1 MRPISILIILFA
13 STIQVIF
20 AQNQPILRQVNPKIS
35 GIQLREDLKIKT
47 DLNFNGAPQLVAGTA
62 QQRNVQVMVR
72 NTGPITATNFVVE
85 VTYNWRVDHESFTAQ
100 SLQRIQTVGSLA
112 AGQQTQL
119 QFVVPDQLI
128 RRNAPYGSPNVSLS
142 FKVDATGVVAES
154 LENNNS
160 ASISIPI
167 LNN

>member
-1 MRPISILIILFA
+1 MRLISILIILLIC
-13 STIQVIF
+13 TIQLTF
-20 AQNQPILRQVNPKIS
+20 AQNQPILRQVNPKFS
-35 GIQLREDLKIKT
+35 GIELREDLKIKT
-47 DLNFNGAPQLVAGTA
+47 DLNFNAAPQLVAGTA

-128 RRNAPYGSPNVSLS
+128 RRNAPYGSPNVNLS

-154 LENNNS
+154 SENNNS

-167 LNN
+167 INN